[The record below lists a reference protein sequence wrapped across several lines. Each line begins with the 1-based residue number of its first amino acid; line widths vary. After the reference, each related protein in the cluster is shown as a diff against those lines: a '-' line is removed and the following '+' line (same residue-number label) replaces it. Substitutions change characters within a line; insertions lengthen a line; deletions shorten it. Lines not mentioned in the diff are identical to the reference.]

1 MINTFF
7 RGCVVLAVFVVLGGC
22 SAVPESG
29 GRVLSFDTQVYVGD
43 VPLKVVVFD
52 TPEERELGLMH
63 VEELP
68 EGTGAL
74 FVYPQETGVAF
85 WMKNTQFPMDM
96 LFFDQDKCL
105 VHFVESMQPCNADS
119 CLPVKVA
126 GVKYVVEQMVV
137 NRLDHDSIKTDL
149 CNLKLK
155 Y

>member
-7 RGCVVLAVFVVLGGC
+7 RGCVVLVVLTVLGGC

-29 GRVLSFDTQVYVGD
+29 GRVLSFDTQVYIGD

-63 VEELP
+63 VEDLA

-74 FVYPQETGVAF
+74 FVYPQETEVAF
-85 WMKNTQFPMDM
+85 WMKNMQFPIDV
-96 LFFDQDKCL
+96 LFFDQGKCP
-105 VHFVESMQPCNADS
+105 VHFVESMQPCHSGS
-119 CLPVKVA
+119 CLSVRVV

-137 NRLDHDSIKTDL
+137 DRIDHDFIKTDS
-149 CNLKLK
+149 CHLKLK